1 MFQSDILIVSIRIL
15 KLNNCVNKN
24 PMNGKDEG
32 ELYIKFSEEGD
43 NGLRIKQVLKVLHP
57 RYLFFCFYPM
67 NLICRRGNFVYH
79 PLSYPL

>member
-1 MFQSDILIVSIRIL
+1 
-15 KLNNCVNKN
+15 
-24 PMNGKDEG
+24 MNDKDER

-57 RYLFFCFYPM
+57 RYFFFCFYPM
-67 NLICRRGNFVYH
+67 IVINKGNFVYH